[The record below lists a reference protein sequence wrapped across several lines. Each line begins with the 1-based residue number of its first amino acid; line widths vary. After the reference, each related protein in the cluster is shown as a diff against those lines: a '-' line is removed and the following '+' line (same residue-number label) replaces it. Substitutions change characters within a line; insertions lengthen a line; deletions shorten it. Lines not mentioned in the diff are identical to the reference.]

1 MRDRGIEIRRD
12 GGKDE
17 GREGGGGREG
27 GSEGVKEREWREG
40 GRGSTCILQ

>member
-17 GREGGGGREG
+17 GREGV